1 LKGGWGGSECI
12 AAPRENT
19 ITTATDRESLKI
31 NEIHVPIIDNYHPV
45 DFWLQS
51 SKESG

>member
-1 LKGGWGGSECI
+1 LKGGWGGSKCVASLKEI
-12 AAPRENT
+12 I
-19 ITTATDRESLKI
+19 ITTATALESLKI
-31 NEIHVPIIDNYHPV
+31 NEIQAPIIDNYHPV